1 LEYRPHRTA
10 RVLRTKR
17 SGTLAFLVIPHRRDP
32 AIVGVRSVLMA
43 AQRPTRLIDVAREAK
58 VSTATVSHA
67 LSGKGRIPE
76 PTRAR
81 VREIAQRM
89 GYEPNPAARRLAG
102 GRTGLIAI
110 AFSLPD
116 ALPVGLTEV
125 DYFNQAI
132 RSAAARAVEHD
143 YALVV
148 GPPTPQTTVW
158 LRTPLDGVVMFDPV
172 AGDPVLADFRSRG
185 IPLVLSGRDPRGGD
199 DYCVDNDHVAG
210 TRSVL
215 DHLADRGAR
224 SVALLAA
231 DLHDAF
237 TADCAATYRAWCGER
252 GVEPVVALPSM
263 PLIET
268 YAPDRLLSRPDPPDA
283 VYATEEILGVMMLE
297 AAERRGLSV
306 PGDLLLA
313 VVADRTPARANVP
326 LTTLE
331 LDPSRTAAEAID
343 VLVELIEGR
352 PPEERERLIPTRLV
366 IRESTTGPP

>member
-1 LEYRPHRTA
+1 MALRRP
-10 RVLRTKR
+10 
-17 SGTLAFLVIPHRRDP
+17 I
-32 AIVGVRSVLMA
+32 
-43 AQRPTRLIDVAREAK
+43 RLIDVAREAK

-76 PTRAR
+76 ATRAR
-81 VREIAQRM
+81 VREVAQRM
-89 GYEPNPAARRLAG
+89 GYEPDPAARRLAG
-102 GRTGLIAI
+102 GRTGLIAL

-116 ALPVGLTEV
+116 ALPVGLTDV
-125 DYFNQAI
+125 DYFNKAI
-132 RSAAARAVEHD
+132 RSATERAVEHD

-158 LRTPLDGVVMFDPV
+158 QRTPLDGVVVFDPV
-172 AGDPVLADFRSRG
+172 EGDPVLADFRSRG
-185 IPLVLSGRDPRGGD
+185 IPLVLSGRDPADGD

-224 SVALLAA
+224 NVALLAA

-237 TADCAATYRAWCGER
+237 TSDCVAAYRSWCGER
-252 GVEPVVALPSM
+252 ELEPVIAMPAM

-268 YAPDRLLSRPDPPDA
+268 DEPERLLGRPDPPDA
-283 VYATEEILGVMMLE
+283 VYATEEILGVRMLE

-313 VVADRTPARANVP
+313 VVADRTPAAADVP

-331 LDPSRTAAEAID
+331 LDPARTAAEAID

-352 PPEERERLIPTRLV
+352 PPAERERLIPTRLV
-366 IRESTTGPP
+366 VRESTAGSA